1 MDCSGSKIDISCLY
15 FSRLYKKGVKMMAKK
30 VPFKV
35 VHASGADD
43 GYSAKELEV
52 HSPTTKGWRSS
63 K

>member
-1 MDCSGSKIDISCLY
+1 
-15 FSRLYKKGVKMMAKK
+15 MARK

-43 GYSAKELEV
+43 GYSAKELEI